1 MNAPVLTPL
10 SLWSLA
16 LLLALGLA
24 GCSDTESTGPK
35 LHPDDCLKTMS
46 LAALPAAI
54 KACDAVIQAYP
65 HDPLPLKDRALLWS
79 LKGDEIKACR
89 DLHRALGLAAKP
101 SSTTA
106 NLRMLDDLKVSLR
119 ACPPRRDPG

>member
-24 GCSDTESTGPK
+24 GCSDTEPTGPK

-46 LAALPAAI
+46 LATLPAAI
-54 KACDAVIQAYP
+54 KACNAVIQTYP
-65 HDPLPLKDRALLWS
+65 RDPLPLKDRALLWS
-79 LKGDEIKACR
+79 LKGDEVRACH
-89 DLHRALGLAAKP
+89 DLHQALVLAAKP
-101 SSTTA
+101 TSTTT
-106 NLRMLDDLKVSLR
+106 NQRILDDLSISLR
-119 ACPPRRDPG
+119 ACPRHRDPG